1 MKSPSKVDEWDD
13 PGDNKGLENQG
24 TNRLISRQDALRELL
39 QRTIGHS
46 LNGVLWDKVA
56 NGELY
61 TTPPCQ
67 LG

>member
-24 TNRLISRQDALRELL
+24 TNRMISRQDALRELL
-39 QRTIGHS
+39 QRTIGHR
-46 LNGVLWDKVA
+46 LNGALWDKVA